1 MITDIII
8 CSTLLVNACAILN
21 FRLKKR
27 SDETNFGVSEPTLEY
42 IPPIFREKVREFL
55 LSLRYFRIFIGIWNI
70 FIMFL
75 MIVFFS
81 A

>member
-27 SDETNFGVSEPTLEY
+27 SDETNFGVSEPTLG
-42 IPPIFREKVREFL
+42 EKVREFL